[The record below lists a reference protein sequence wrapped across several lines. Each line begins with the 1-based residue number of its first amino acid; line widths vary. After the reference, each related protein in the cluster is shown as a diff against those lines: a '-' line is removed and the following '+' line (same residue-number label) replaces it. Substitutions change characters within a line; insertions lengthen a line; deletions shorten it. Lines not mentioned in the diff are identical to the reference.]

1 MGIYLKGDVYWM
13 IKQHKG
19 KKVEISLYTKIKR
32 EAEKKYADIVPTIVD
47 GSYFEKPQEVPNVR
61 EVMDRY
67 MNEVSILQRGHER
80 NKAIYEY
87 WCEFFGEKHLMS
99 NVTKSVLSKYKA
111 KRLTGEIIHQKR
123 KAGASTVRKELSFL
137 RQVFNHACVEWED
150 DWGGYFKGFVNP
162 VKKVIRGLVDN
173 ERTRYLTQK
182 EAQDLARALPGW
194 LFEIVM
200 VCCETGLRRGRV
212 LTIHRFQIDLD
223 SGWINVPQLSSREKN
238 ARPVKMTN
246 IMRQFFTKK
255 LDESGI
261 SEYVF
266 HDESGKP
273 YTPNRIS
280 VAFGR
285 ACKAAGIRD
294 LRLHD
299 LRHDFASRL
308 INAGASLYQ
317 VQHQLAHSD
326 PRITQRYAHL
336 LPENRNVVDKIDG
349 KGTTT
354 ILLQSKEKE
363 LSNHPTLLLTG
374 PASELS
380 HRPSKRAVSIA
391 RSPRSRNRQGREKT
405 TTVLLQS
412 KEKELRQM
420 P

>member
-19 KKVEISLYTKIKR
+19 RKVEISLYTKVKR
-32 EAEKKYADIVPTIVD
+32 QAEKKYAEILPTIID
-47 GSYFEKPQEVPNVR
+47 GSYFEKPQEVPRVR

-67 MNEVSILQRGHER
+67 IREVSFLQRGHDR
-80 NKAIYEY
+80 NQAIYEY
-87 WCEFFGEKHLMS
+87 WCDFFDENHLMS
-99 NVTKSVLSKYKA
+99 DVTKSVLSKYKA

-123 KAGASTVRKELSFL
+123 KAGESTVRKELSFL
-137 RQVFNHACVEWED
+137 RQVFNHACEEWED

-162 VKKVIRGLVDN
+162 VKKVIKGLEDN

-182 EAQDLARALPGW
+182 EAQDLARVLPEW
-194 LFEIVM
+194 LFEIV
-200 VCCETGLRRGRV
+200 VVSCETGLRRGKV
-212 LTIHRFQIDLD
+212 VTLFKSQIDLD
-223 SGWINVPQLSSREKN
+223 SGWINVPQKSSREKN
-238 ARPVKMTN
+238 ARPIKMTSVVK
-246 IMRQFFTKK
+246 QFLTKM
-255 LDESGI
+255 LERNVN

-266 HDESGKP
+266 SDDSGKP
-273 YTPNRIS
+273 YSPNWIS

-285 ACKAAGIRD
+285 YCKAAGIKD

-336 LPENRNVVDKIDG
+336 LPENQNVVDKIDG

-354 ILLQSKEKE
+354 
-363 LSNHPTLLLTG
+363 
-374 PASELS
+374 
-380 HRPSKRAVSIA
+380 
-391 RSPRSRNRQGREKT
+391 
-405 TTVLLQS
+405 VLLQS
-412 KEKELRQM
+412 KEKELQQV